1 MAEYEANAYLSIEKL
16 KERQE
21 EEIAQFRERI
31 EREVNERYKVSR
43 EVLDLRKREALLV
56 KVRKYEDAEKIK
68 EKADLQDSKE
78 RHKFL
83 EKMEHTLKLKESRIR
98 NQHQLALA
106 ALLKRIQ
113 RDRNEQ
119 LKNRQEDS

>member
-1 MAEYEANAYLSIEKL
+1 MTEYEANAYLSIEKL

-21 EEIAQFRERI
+21 EELELFRERM
-31 EREVNERYKVSR
+31 EREMNERYKQSR
-43 EVLDLRKREALLV
+43 DVLDLRKREALLV

-68 EKADLQDSKE
+68 EKADALDAKE
-78 RHKFL
+78 RKKFQ
-83 EKMEHTLKLKESRIR
+83 EKMGANLRLKESRIR

-119 LKNRQEDS
+119 LKNR

>member
-21 EEIAQFRERI
+21 EELAVFRERM
-31 EREVNERYKVSR
+31 EKEVNERYKVSR

-78 RHKFL
+78 RRKFL
-83 EKMEHTLKLKESRIR
+83 
-98 NQHQLALA
+98 
-106 ALLKRIQ
+106 
-113 RDRNEQ
+113 
-119 LKNRQEDS
+119 